1 MRLTPEREAKIR
13 RFSAQ
18 WGGATE
24 DMLIDLLD
32 EIDAMRVELAAV
44 VTGNAAN
51 INWRPA
57 VAKTETVAALPE
69 CAGCA
74 SDLREALDEVRKWL
88 TNDEP
93 SACDLIDSLW
103 TIVEAPE
110 VKRLRLRAT
119 AQQPELPEFVQEVVG
134 LLDALDGMQSWDSG
148 TAIGLH
154 MATLRALL
162 GGDECRSQM
171 PRATAPPAAIVAAAS
186 SEDAKV
192 LRNVAERYAGG
203 MPVYADARQEA
214 LDALVDSIIVDPS
227 THVVLPRADVEEW
240 IVGLR
245 SYNDDV
251 MFDYMPPALRELL
264 GD

>member
-93 SACDLIDSLW
+93 SACDLVDSLW

-110 VKRLRLRAT
+110 VKRLRLRA
-119 AQQPELPEFVQEVVG
+119 AEQQPELPERYEGAPPDKDPGDMTSAELRVECRRWR
-134 LLDALDGMQSWDSG
+134 DDWDKLAH
-148 TAIGLH
+148 AIG
-154 MATLRALL
+154 AN
-162 GGDECRSQM
+162 DQ
-171 PRATAPPAAIVAAAS
+171 PPAAIVAAAS
-186 SEDAKV
+186 SEDA
-192 LRNVAERYAGG
+192 
-203 MPVYADARQEA
+203 EA
-214 LDALVDSIIVDPS
+214 LRFEQRQFAIPGAHEARYIGALQAEHVPCFMRATIVDPA
-227 THVVLPRADVEEW
+227 THVVLPRAEVEAW

-245 SYNDDV
+245 SYDDDV

-264 GD
+264 EKST